1 MERPF
6 ADTEHPISLAEVVRA
21 RQVLRSHLA
30 PTPLRRY
37 ESLCRLVG
45 AEVWVKHENQN
56 LTGTFKIRGG
66 LNLLHH
72 LRARGVQG
80 VVTYST
86 GNHGTSIATAARRM
100 GLQAVVVVP
109 RGSNPL
115 KVQAIRDAGAEIIE
129 WGNTFEDAGRKVE
142 ELRQE
147 RGLHLAHP
155 ADEPLIIDGVGTG
168 FLEVLEE
175 LPDVE
180 VMLVPLGAGSEV
192 AAALTVLK
200 SVRPGVEVIA
210 VQAEAAPAAY
220 RSWRAG
226 RIVEAQSRTFAGGVA
241 TGTAYRVPFELYSRL
256 LDDFVLLTE
265 EELSEG
271 IALAAHHTRNLVEA
285 AGAATLRAAVKIRDR
300 LAGRK
305 VALQFSGGNAGPDE
319 IEAAVRRPAL
329 RTGVPGRAPAPAA
342 GA

>member
-1 MERPF
+1 MSTRPEPP
-6 ADTEHPISLAEVVRA
+6 TVETPISLTEVLRA
-21 RQVLRSHLA
+21 REVIRPHLR

-66 LNLLHH
+66 LNLMQH
-72 LRARGVQG
+72 LRARGVRG
-80 VVTYST
+80 VITYST
-86 GNHGTSIATAARRM
+86 GNHGTSIATAARTM
-100 GLQAVVVVP
+100 GLNAVVVLP

-115 KVQAIRDAGAEIIE
+115 KVQAIRDAGAEVVE
-129 WGNTFEDAGRKVE
+129 WGATFEEAGRKVE

-147 RGLHLAHP
+147 RGLYLAHP
-155 ADEPLIIDGVGTG
+155 ANEPLLIDGVGTG

-175 LPDVE
+175 LPDLE
-180 VMLVPLGAGSEV
+180 VMLVPLGAGSEI

-200 SVRPGVEVIA
+200 AVRPGIRVIA

-220 RSWRAG
+220 RSWKEG
-226 RIVEAQSRTFAGGVA
+226 RIVEAENRTFAGGVA

-265 EELSEG
+265 QELVEG
-271 IALAAHHTRNLVEA
+271 IALAAHHTRNLAEG
-285 AGAATLRAAVKIRDR
+285 AGSATLRAAIKIRDR
-300 LAGRK
+300 LAGRT
-305 VALQFSGGNAGPDE
+305 VALQMSGGNAGPDE
-319 IEAAVRRPAL
+319 LEAALRLPAL
-329 RTGVPGRAPAPAA
+329 RSGVPG
-342 GA
+342 